1 MLLIEQQS
9 YPIENVPKYNFS
21 DTSAERFGLPKEF
34 AQLCLS
40 SLEGLKGQ
48 QVRPSFVKETTN
60 SSGDYFTAFLE
71 TATISPEV
79 IQVQPLEEETRVA
92 AVDVSSINIGET
104 SEGILIAIR
113 GAIVWN
119 LQRRYHYLRLGPFLL
134 HLTEDN
140 KNHILNLLR
149 RYDFGFSH
157 ETSAPDFAY
166 LQTRIAS
173 IFEHRI
179 QTDLCGL
186 SSNSLILL
194 DGSLIGGTPDAPED
208 VIAKLLQ
215 TARAKFNTVLA
226 FSKSSRLHFRGRG
239 LSDIANGYSP
249 PCLVKIGSRVEPRV
263 GFFRLFGDVYVAK
276 LSKRGISFRLDVD
289 RELQQSQ
296 AVDGVRRLLGN
307 ELVYQGYP
315 ETLRLA
321 HIYST
326 FTANEVIAMQ
336 RFIMQWPSLQIVA
349 KSSLRRL
356 LFGPFGKGAE
366 R

>member
-9 YPIENVPKYNFS
+9 YPIENIPKYNFS
-21 DTSAERFGLPKEF
+21 DTFAEGFGLPREL

-40 SLEGLKGQ
+40 SLVQLKEQ
-48 QVRPSFVKETTN
+48 QVKSSFVEKTIN
-60 SSGDYFTAFLE
+60 SSEGDPIAFLE
-71 TATISPEV
+71 TKPASPEV
-79 IQVQPLEEETRVA
+79 IQVQPIREETNIA

-104 SEGILIAIR
+104 GEGIIIAIR

-119 LQRRYHYLRLGPFLL
+119 TRRRYHYLRLGPFLF
-134 HLTEDN
+134 HLTEGN
-140 KNHILNLLR
+140 KNHIFNFLR
-149 RYDFGFSH
+149 KYGFGFTH
-157 ETSAPDFAY
+157 KISAPDFTC

-179 QTDLCGL
+179 QMDLSGL

-194 DGSLIGGTPDAPED
+194 DGSLTGGTPDAPEG
-208 VIAKLLQ
+208 IITKLLQ
-215 TARAKFNTVLA
+215 TARAKVNTVLA
-226 FSKSSRLHFRGRG
+226 FSKSSRLHFEGRC
-239 LSDIANGYSP
+239 LSDIASRYDP
-249 PCLVKIGSRVEPRV
+249 PCLVKIGCRLKTHASS
-263 GFFRLFGDVYVAK
+263 FRLFGDIYVAK
-276 LSKRGISFRLDVD
+276 LSKGGVSFRLDVD
-289 RELQQSQ
+289 KELQQSQ

-336 RFIMQWPSLQIVA
+336 RYIMQRPGLQIVVR
-349 KSSLRRL
+349 SSLRRL
-356 LFGPFGKGAE
+356 LFGPFGKGSE
-366 R
+366 G